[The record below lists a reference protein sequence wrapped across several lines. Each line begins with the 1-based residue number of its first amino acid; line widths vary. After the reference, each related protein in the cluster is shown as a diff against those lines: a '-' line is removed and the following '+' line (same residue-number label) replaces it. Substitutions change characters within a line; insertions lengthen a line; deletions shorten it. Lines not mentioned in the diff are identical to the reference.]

1 MGTMKTVEK
10 IVNPRE
16 RAGEKSPGKI
26 YTDKLKV
33 RRRREWRGLKDTF
46 YDYTR
51 WLYLMSVLGRFIMVP
66 RNIKGFLRYR
76 WMMSYLFVPHG
87 MDKFTVGLRDE
98 ALRISHT
105 AMNYVIADVTQ
116 AIHNCF
122 RGDRRVGNDVKYF
135 NECVLTDENSMVTFM
150 MGFDKKEV
158 HTILR
163 EVPTMF
169 ASNIFHQSN
178 EIRTLCRLATG
189 SGFLFLLTTSNNRFC
204 TFDSKTLLRYDGTI
218 KRRRAFSCDT
228 KSKSKSTT
236 MNGS

>member
-1 MGTMKTVEK
+1 MGTMKTVET

-33 RRRREWRGLKDTF
+33 RRRREWRGVKDTF

-122 RGDRRVGNDVKYF
+122 RFLGKNNGA
-135 NECVLTDENSMVTFM
+135 LS
-150 MGFDKKEV
+150 
-158 HTILR
+158 
-163 EVPTMF
+163 
-169 ASNIFHQSN
+169 
-178 EIRTLCRLATG
+178 LCP
-189 SGFLFLLTTSNNRFC
+189 F
-204 TFDSKTLLRYDGTI
+204 
-218 KRRRAFSCDT
+218 
-228 KSKSKSTT
+228 
-236 MNGS
+236 